1 MTTPIKEDIAANLL
15 TAISNVTTGNSYN
28 QTITGKRALRID
40 YASVAPDDLTFV
52 LKQDDEEDEPTS
64 GISKKTWIQN
74 YTVLCIVIDSD
85 SSTTAIETRINQVE
99 ADIRKAVRVDPQRD
113 SNALDTIINPS
124 SQLPEGVDF
133 TGIILNI
140 TVHYRHNEDDP
151 YTA

>member
-1 MTTPIKEDIAANLL
+1 MTTPIKELIAANLL

-52 LKQDDEEDEPTS
+52 LKQDDEEEVVS
-64 GISKKTWIQN
+64 AHNKKTWKQS
-74 YTVLCIVIDSD
+74 YTVLCIVVDSD
-85 SSTTAIETRINQVE
+85 SSTTAVETRINQVE